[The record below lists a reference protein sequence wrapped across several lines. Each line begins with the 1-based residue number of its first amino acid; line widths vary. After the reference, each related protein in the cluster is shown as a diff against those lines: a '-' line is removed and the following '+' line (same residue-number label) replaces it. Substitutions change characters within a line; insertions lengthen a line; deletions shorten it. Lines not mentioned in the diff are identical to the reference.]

1 MSISWPAYLK
11 SLARYLRAGRSAA
24 PLWVAPGHY
33 YSPIPSLAETQ
44 RDAHR
49 IWDQRARQLP
59 GIDLQ
64 EASQLALL
72 SEVARYAGDVPLRRP
87 GDDTTLRYAF
97 PNDYFSDGDAALLCC
112 MLRHL
117 RPHRVIEVG
126 SGYSSAMMLDTNDLF
141 LDGRV
146 SFTFIEPFPQRLH
159 SLLGP
164 SDREKTN
171 ILRHNVQQAPLELF
185 DTLAAGDILFIDSS
199 HVARTGGDVN
209 FLLFD
214 VLPRLQ
220 PGVYVH
226 IHDVIYP
233 FEYPRVWVT
242 EGRAWNEA
250 YILRAFLQYNSAFR
264 IALFSNYLVE
274 FHLDAIQ
281 PPFSQC
287 QQLPNGSIWLVRC

>member
-1 MSISWPAYLK
+1 VTISWRAYLK

-33 YSPIPSLAETQ
+33 YSPIPPLAQTQ
-44 RDAHR
+44 RDSRR
-49 IWDQRARQLP
+49 IWDTLVNELP
-59 GIDLQ
+59 GIDLH
-64 EASQLALL
+64 EADQLALFAD
-72 SEVARYAGDVPLRRP
+72 VQWYAGDVPLRRP
-87 GDDTTLRYAF
+87 GEDAGLRYSF
-97 PNDYFSDGDAALLCC
+97 PNDFFPDGDAALLCC

-117 RPHRVIEVG
+117 RPRHVIEVG

-141 LDGRV
+141 LDGGV
-146 SFTFIEPFPQRLH
+146 SFTFIEPYPQRLF
-159 SLLGP
+159 SLLRSG
-164 SDREKTN
+164 DRERTTV
-171 ILRHNVQQAPLELF
+171 LRYNVQQAPLELF

-214 VLPRLQ
+214 VLPRLR

-226 IHDVIYP
+226 IHDVFYP
-233 FEYPRVWVT
+233 FEYPRAWVT

-264 IALFSNYLVE
+264 IALFSNYLLA
-274 FHLDAIQ
+274 FHLDTVQ
-281 PPFSQC
+281 PPFKMC
-287 QQLPNGSIWLVRC
+287 QQLPSGSIWLVRC